1 MVDVRQPGNHLA
13 MQMVAEPLPGLMD
26 HELSILTMVVAHP
39 MVVEI
44 EPLLG
49 LREPRP
55 QPTACSR
62 MALLLDPRLQD
73 MEVVVIPG
81 DQRRRHTS
89 ILLQQMIIG
98 DPINQPLADGAE
110 TFMMHRLLER
120 ICQRLHLRL

>member
-13 MQMVAEPLPGLMD
+13 MQMVAEPLPGLTD
-26 HELSILTMVVAHP
+26 HELSILMMVVAHP
-39 MVVEI
+39 MEI

-49 LREPRP
+49 LREQRP

-81 DQRRRHTS
+81 DQKHRHTS

-98 DPINQPLADGAE
+98 APINQPLADGAGSL
-110 TFMMHRLLER
+110 MMHRLLER
-120 ICQRLHLRL
+120 TCQRRHLRL